1 MGLKRVGHDLA
12 LNKTVEQR
20 SMISGFGYWAHFKL
34 KKLVILLKKK
44 KAVKNGNAITKIY
57 MTHQESQY

>member
-1 MGLKRVGHDLA
+1 MLQSMGLKRVGHDLA

-44 KAVKNGNAITKIY
+44 KGCKKWECY
-57 MTHQESQY
+57 H